1 MRIVYCRQCISST
14 SLSTMWNRTVPR
26 LTRGTLPVLIASI
39 VAFVVLPKAQ
49 AVPVNYDEI
58 VDGDLAGFG
67 PFPVLPFDVGLN
79 TVTGNFGFTLPGPT
93 DWDSFAFS
101 IPAGAELTGA
111 ALSLSDSI
119 GNVGSSTWRFRR
131 GSNVWNTGAFRENIQ
146 TTSPGFAIFT
156 TPPEPAGVYNV
167 SHISFGIFV
176 PGPTENT
183 ANYEFSFRVDT
194 IPEPSTTALAA
205 AGLLALGS
213 GFLRRNT
220 RSLK

>member
-1 MRIVYCRQCISST
+1 MRIVYCRQSISSKT
-14 SLSTMWNRTVPR
+14 PSKMSSRAVPR
-26 LTRGTLPVLIASI
+26 LTRGTLPILVACIG
-39 VAFVVLPKAQ
+39 AFVGLPKAQ
-49 AVPVNYDEI
+49 AVPVNYDEL
-58 VDGDLAGFG
+58 VDGDLDGFG

-79 TVTGNFGFTLPGPT
+79 TVRGNFGFTLPGPT

-101 IPAGAELTGA
+101 IPTGAELTGA
-111 ALSLSDSI
+111 ALSLSDAL

-131 GSNVWNTGAFRENIQ
+131 GSMLWDTGVLRESIQ

-156 TPPEPAGVYNV
+156 TPPEPAGTYNV

-194 IPEPSTTALAA
+194 VPEPSTAALA

-213 GFLRRNT
+213 GFLNRNKRRPT
-220 RSLK
+220 